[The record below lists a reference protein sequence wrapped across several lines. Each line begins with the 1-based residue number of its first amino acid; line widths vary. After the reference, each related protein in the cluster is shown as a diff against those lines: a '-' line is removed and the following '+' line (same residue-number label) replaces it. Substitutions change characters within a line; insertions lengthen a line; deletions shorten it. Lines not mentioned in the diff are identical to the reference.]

1 MSTMIQEVLRG
12 EPGKVIRE
20 VLQGLIVQLD
30 EATLR
35 DLRNGVKPYD
45 EVRYVAGY
53 ADGMR
58 CALNTIA
65 DLAKDKSQ

>member
-1 MSTMIQEVLRG
+1 MIKEALRG
-12 EPGKVIRE
+12 ETGKAIRE
-20 VLQGLIVQLD
+20 TLQLLIDQLD
-30 EATLR
+30 GATLR
-35 DLRNGVKPYD
+35 DLRNGIKPYD

-65 DLAKDKSQ
+65 DMAKDKTQ